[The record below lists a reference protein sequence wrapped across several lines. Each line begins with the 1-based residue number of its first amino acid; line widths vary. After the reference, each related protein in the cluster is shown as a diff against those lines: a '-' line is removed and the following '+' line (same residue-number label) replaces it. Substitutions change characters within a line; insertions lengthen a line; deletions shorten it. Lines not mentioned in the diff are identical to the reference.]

1 VWQFLTTANL
11 HPTAFFLNI
20 SVANSREQLTYTKKQ
35 MSHAVW
41 LWGPTGIIQLL
52 VIFHSKAHAKRS
64 ATKKWK
70 FQQRTSLYT

>member
-1 VWQFLTTANL
+1 VWQFPTTANL
-11 HPTAFFLNI
+11 RPTAFFLNI
-20 SVANSREQLTYTKKQ
+20 SVANSREQITYTKIKQ

-64 ATKKWK
+64 ATKKMEIS
-70 FQQRTSLYT
+70 TAN